1 MARLARSTTR
11 DAAAAQKDLARS
23 GSGNL
28 VGRPGSS
35 RHDEGA
41 ERRRLMRARGSAGL
55 AAVVVT
61 VIALTAGCGG
71 HGSPGASGA
80 SSRSPGPGGAGS
92 PAAACGTTKTA
103 ANVPVQ
109 VDVSR
114 GTVTCAV
121 AMTIERDYA
130 KAVRSGGAPGNGGGG
145 PVTIDGWTCQ
155 GFATPVVLRTGQAS
169 KCVHGAAEILAILPL
184 PA

>member
-1 MARLARSTTR
+1 
-11 DAAAAQKDLARS
+11 
-23 GSGNL
+23 
-28 VGRPGSS
+28 
-35 RHDEGA
+35 
-41 ERRRLMRARGSAGL
+41 MRARGSAGL

-80 SSRSPGPGGAGS
+80 SSSSPGPGAGS

-109 VDVSR
+109 VDVSH
-114 GTVTCAV
+114 GSVTCAV

-130 KAVRSGGAPGNGGGG
+130 KAVRSGSAPGNGGGG

>member
-1 MARLARSTTR
+1 
-11 DAAAAQKDLARS
+11 
-23 GSGNL
+23 
-28 VGRPGSS
+28 
-35 RHDEGA
+35 
-41 ERRRLMRARGSAGL
+41 MRARGSAGL

-61 VIALTAGCGG
+61 VIALMAGCGG

-80 SSRSPGPGGAGS
+80 SSRSPSPGGAAS
-92 PAAACGTTKTA
+92 SAAPCGTTKTA

-109 VDVSR
+109 VDVSH

-130 KAVRSGGAPGNGGGG
+130 KAIRSGSAPGNGGGG

-169 KCVHGAAEILAILPL
+169 KCVFRGTEILAILPT
-184 PA
+184 PT